1 MLSIVIPAFNEENIL
16 QNSIDQIITW
26 STNNSIKLEVIVIN
40 NNSTDKTELIC
51 KDNLSKYKN
60 FKYQNELKKGKGFA
74 VKKGI
79 KTSSYT
85 KVLILDA
92 DLSVG
97 IDQFNLSWLDYEE
110 TCIVGS
116 RFIGKVIG
124 TPYRRI
130 LTGKIFSLVVKSLF
144 NISVDDTQCGFKYV
158 SSSSIHKLIDKL
170 TVGNFAYDIDF
181 LLSVKSCDIQ
191 TIVVPVTY
199 VHNNESSV
207 SIFKDSFRMFI
218 TLFKLKKKN
227 FD

>member
-158 SSSSIHKLIDKL
+158 SSNNIHKLIDKL

-181 LLSVKSCDIQ
+181 LLSVKSSDIQ

-207 SIFKDSFRMFI
+207 NIFKDSFRMFI

>member
-16 QNSIDQIITW
+16 QNSIDQIINW
-26 STNNSIKLEVIVIN
+26 SKNNSIKLEVIVIN

>member
-16 QNSIDQIITW
+16 QNSIDEIINW
-26 STNNSIKLEVIVIN
+26 SKNNSIKLELIVVN
-40 NNSTDKTELIC
+40 NNSTDNTEIIC
-51 KDNLSKYKN
+51 KNNLSKYEN
-60 FKYQNELKKGKGFA
+60 FKYHNELKKGKGFA

-97 IDQFNLSWLDYEE
+97 IDQFNPSWLEYEE

-158 SSSSIHKLIDKL
+158 SSNNIHKLIDKL

-181 LLSVKSCDIQ
+181 LLSVKSSDIQ

-207 SIFKDSFRMFI
+207 NIFKDSFRMLI
-218 TLFKLKKKN
+218 SLFKLKKKN

>member
-16 QNSIDQIITW
+16 QKSIDQIITW
-26 STNNSIKLEVIVIN
+26 SKNNSIKLEVIVIN

-97 IDQFNLSWLDYEE
+97 IDQFNLSWLDFEE
-110 TCIVGS
+110 ICIVGS

-130 LTGKIFSLVVKSLF
+130 LTGKIFSSVVKSLF
-144 NISVDDTQCGFKYV
+144 SISVDDTQCGFKYI
-158 SSSSIHKLIDKL
+158 SSSNIHKLIDKL

-181 LLSVKSCDIQ
+181 LLSVKSCDIK
-191 TIVVPVTY
+191 TIVMPVTY
-199 VHNNESSV
+199 VHNKESSV
-207 SIFKDSFRMFI
+207 NIFKDSFRMLI